1 MSKGARKGTR
11 NRKDEVHY
19 ITSLRVEDKHWLNG
33 KKILIKKET
42 KYGKNN
48 G

>member
-19 ITSLRVEDKHWLNG
+19 ITPLRVEDKHWLKG
-33 KKILIKKET
+33 KIIIVKKENE
-42 KYGKNN
+42 YGKNN